1 MAIEKR
7 YKLCPTIYGSL
18 AKDLWLLEEL
28 MLIWGFFFLSFAQER
43 NCMVLT
49 KLLPKL
55 FFFAI
60 SITWQNLLMFSVMI
74 IHDDDNS
81 GADGVDGRAGDQF
94 YRVVYLSGSVHS
106 LLHCSSDKI
115 ETWCV
120 MWLPK
125 AILPVGGKSKMQT
138 LSDFNPT
145 STSSQ

>member
-1 MAIEKR
+1 
-7 YKLCPTIYGSL
+7 
-18 AKDLWLLEEL
+18 
-28 MLIWGFFFLSFAQER
+28 
-43 NCMVLT
+43 
-49 KLLPKL
+49 
-55 FFFAI
+55 
-60 SITWQNLLMFSVMI
+60 MI

-94 YRVVYLSGSVHS
+94 YRIGYLSGSVHS

-125 AILPVGGKSKMQT
+125 AIQPVGGKSKMQT